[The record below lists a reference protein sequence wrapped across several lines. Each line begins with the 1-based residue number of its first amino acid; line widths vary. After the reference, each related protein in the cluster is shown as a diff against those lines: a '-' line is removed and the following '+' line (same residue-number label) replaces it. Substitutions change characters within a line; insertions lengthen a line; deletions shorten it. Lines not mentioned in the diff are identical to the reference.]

1 MDYMLQPKDIV
12 SWNGYKNKTRTVYA
26 MRLDTNYRTETKT
39 KTEEAWVLFIDY
51 ET

>member
-26 MRLDTNYRTETKT
+26 MRLDTNYRTETVKNT
-39 KTEEAWVLFIDY
+39 NTWRLQIGRAHV
-51 ET
+51 